1 MINIQ
6 LDLGKPQPLLIE
18 TNTSNFKYPCDR
30 DGNILFNEKE
40 QMELFCSNGFAAPG
54 VKANSIIVS
63 CETGNKF
70 SINGICYSFNE
81 FICNNIPFHVA
92 RRTENR
98 CFGNSTEVQIGFEVG
113 QRFLKVFDVCYDDV
127 LEQTYYSR

>member
-92 RRTENR
+92 RRTENKSYFLIER
-98 CFGNSTEVQIGFEVG
+98 NILRLVSILNETEYFFHYHI
-113 QRFLKVFDVCYDDV
+113 R
-127 LEQTYYSR
+127 